1 MALDTGSIPCD
12 LLNNRGELPASP
24 SIPTSTFE
32 DVWIPNNATPTN
44 ALRFICGQGELRKF
58 KDVVTI
64 SHLPLPLVDGTSS
77 NLGTMLA
84 TLDTGSKFRLISF
97 LSNGGVSIPIA
108 TTSAPVSTS
117 TTSAAGAAAA
127 AAAAA
132 TAARTAASSAGTIT
146 TTIDYSKLANILYS
160 GEEYYSIVDNL
171 FISAGF
177 TTTAK
182 ATGNFINST
191 AISTKL
197 PVTSLGKNT
206 YTYSGHSSFTSIS
219 DAELNTLVKR
229 LQDGKYL
236 LRESDLYSS
245 TDGSVSL
252 ISLYQ
257 LSAGGE
263 TLNQV
268 QKETLYEFET
278 RNLRFFAAFLA
289 EYCFYRTRYDWFL
302 TQYFKY
308 YSMNSTQF
316 SNDNDKDT
324 IRIAVGSE
332 NPTTQPTLLQ
342 GIATQMAK
350 LNTRMIDMKRLL
362 NAINSS
368 YQGIFMSIQTTLNNG
383 GVDVLGSNSNVVAVT
398 QGLSASADNANK
410 YLSDAEFRK
419 GIMDY
424 TSEKNRYSN
433 ILLSFYAFLNIAALA
448 AIFQLA
454 RS

>member
-12 LLNNRGELPASP
+12 LLNNRGELPADS
-24 SIPTSTFE
+24 STPTSTFE
-32 DVWIPNNATPTN
+32 DVWIPNNSTPTK
-44 ALRFICGQGELRKF
+44 ALPFICVQGQLRKF
-58 KDVVTI
+58 KEVVTI
-64 SHLPLPLVDGTSS
+64 SHLALPSDDGTTT
-77 NLGTMLA
+77 NVGTMLA
-84 TLDTGSKFRLISF
+84 TLDTGSRFRLISF

-117 TTSAAGAAAA
+117 TTSAAGAAGAA
-127 AAAAA
+127 AA
-132 TAARTAASSAGTIT
+132 AARTAASSAGTKT

-160 GEEYYSIVDNL
+160 GAEYYSIVDNL

-177 TTTAK
+177 TTTTK

-219 DAELNTLVKR
+219 DAELNTLVKK

-236 LRESDLYSS
+236 LQESDLYSS
-245 TDGSVSL
+245 TAGSVSL

-257 LSAGGE
+257 LSAGGT
-263 TLNQV
+263 TLSQNQ
-268 QKETLYEFET
+268 KDTLYEFET

-324 IRIAVGSE
+324 IRIAVASE
-332 NPTTQPTLLQ
+332 NPTTQPTLLE

>member
-12 LLNNRGELPASP
+12 LLNNRGELPAS

-44 ALRFICGQGELRKF
+44 ALRFICGQGVLRKF
-58 KDVVTI
+58 KEVVTI
-64 SHLPLPLVDGTSS
+64 SHLPLPSAEGTTT
-77 NLGTMLA
+77 NVGTMLA

-108 TTSAPVSTS
+108 TASASVSTS
-117 TTSAAGAAAA
+117 TTSAAGA

-146 TTIDYSKLANILYS
+146 STIDYSKLANILYS
-160 GEEYYSIVDNL
+160 GAEYYSIVDNL

-177 TTTAK
+177 TTTTK
-182 ATGNFINST
+182 ATGNFIIST

-206 YTYSGHSSFTSIS
+206 YTYSGDSSFTSIS
-219 DAELNTLVKR
+219 DAELNTLVKN

-245 TDGSVSL
+245 SAGSVSL

-257 LSAGGE
+257 VSAGGT
-263 TLNQV
+263 TLSQD

-324 IRIAVGSE
+324 IRIAVASD